1 MDNIMFA
8 QGQTIRRR
16 DGSIDIDFYREK
28 GLMERR
34 AVMTGFFKGASKL
47 GRPLVAAAALA
58 AALYMAPARDGTGYR
73 TPTAGI
79 AAPNSAS
86 LLSDHH
92 RSSLR
97 AERRTLIS
105 RPGHGRE
112 PS

>member
-1 MDNIMFA
+1 MFA

-16 DGSIDIDFYREK
+16 DGSIDIDFYRQK

-58 AALYMAPARDGTGYR
+58 AALSMAPARDGTGYR

-79 AAPNSAS
+79 AAPNGAS
-86 LLSDHH
+86 LLSDH
-92 RSSLR
+92 RRPPLR
-97 AERRTLIS
+97 ADRRTLNPRS
-105 RPGHGRE
+105 GHGRE
-112 PS
+112 AS